1 MNTSEIKRNA
11 AQYGEYI
18 AQEAAYTAENMSA
31 RTAGSVA
38 EADASEYIAG
48 KLTAAGA
55 EVRTEEFKVAP
66 AAAFGW
72 IGVTAVC
79 MMLAYVAYFF
89 VSMVSVALIIV
100 ALVPFV
106 VQGVFLSRAFDGA
119 YIQKTSRN
127 VTAVLPCSGEVRRR
141 VFFTAHADSARNFRP
156 YVKGRH
162 ALVAAVAAISLV
174 GAAYLLG
181 ADIARWAYLG
191 SVGTGLV
198 RGDWLTIGLVG
209 IVFVPFWGA
218 ALFVIDGKR
227 ASAGAG
233 DNLTGC
239 FAAAAVVK
247 ALAETGVPEHTEVG
261 VIVTGAEECGLRG
274 AKAWCDA
281 HAAEYRD
288 GKTYFVTLD
297 TLRDAGRLKAQ
308 KRDLNGLQTLD
319 KELVARFSESA
330 GKAGLE
336 CGKGGFAFGATDAAA
351 FAAAGLKAVAV
362 TAFDPMSDTYHT
374 ENDVAD
380 SLDSGFL
387 GKCVI
392 AAVQFVEDL
401 ENGD

>member
-55 EVRTEEFKVAP
+55 EVRSEEFGVSP

-72 IGVTAVC
+72 IGVTVVC
-79 MMLAYVAYFF
+79 LMLAYVAYFF
-89 VSMVSVALIIV
+89 VAMVSVALIVV
-100 ALVPFV
+100 ALVPFA

-119 YIQKTSRN
+119 YISRTSHN

-162 ALVAAVAAISLV
+162 ALVAAVAAVSH
-174 GAAYLLG
+174 
-181 ADIARWAYLG
+181 LG

-198 RGDWLTIGLVG
+198 RGDWLIAGLVG

-297 TLRDAGRLKAQ
+297 TLRDAGRLKVQ

>member
-1 MNTSEIKRNA
+1 MNTNEIRRNA

-55 EVRTEEFKVAP
+55 EVRSEEFGVSP

-72 IGVTAVC
+72 IGVTVVC

-89 VSMVSVALIIV
+89 VAMVSVALIVV
-100 ALVPFV
+100 ALVPFA

-119 YIQKTSRN
+119 YISRTSHN

-162 ALVAAVAAISLV
+162 ALVAAVAAVSLV

-181 ADIARWAYLG
+181 ADIARWVYLG

-198 RGDWLTIGLVG
+198 RGDWLIAGLVG

-218 ALFVIDGKR
+218 YNAIIIPYLPRETIPPVPSPDSRPPLRCIHRKTPVEVSTSFSGAFFSADPNTHRILFDRFFPHKLFSR
-227 ASAGAG
+227 RNYDRHAQDHQKYSH
-233 DNLTGC
+233 DELQPFNH
-239 FAAAAVVK
+239 
-247 ALAETGVPEHTEVG
+247 EHACPG
-261 VIVTGAEECGLRG
+261 
-274 AKAWCDA
+274 
-281 HAAEYRD
+281 
-288 GKTYFVTLD
+288 
-297 TLRDAGRLKAQ
+297 
-308 KRDLNGLQTLD
+308 
-319 KELVARFSESA
+319 
-330 GKAGLE
+330 
-336 CGKGGFAFGATDAAA
+336 
-351 FAAAGLKAVAV
+351 
-362 TAFDPMSDTYHT
+362 
-374 ENDVAD
+374 
-380 SLDSGFL
+380 
-387 GKCVI
+387 
-392 AAVQFVEDL
+392 
-401 ENGD
+401 